1 MNKNFKTWKIEI
13 FRLLEYFCCKI
24 IAYFYNEYI
33 FIVYVFTTNIDI
45 CLCLELSSNK
55 LTKIQSHSTIT
66 SLTLKSPSL
75 FLSHTLS
82 LSRYVVSPVQ
92 EIYHSCYKGLD

>member
-1 MNKNFKTWKIEI
+1 MNKNFKKWKIEI

-45 CLCLELSSNK
+45 RLCLEL
-55 LTKIQSHSTIT
+55 
-66 SLTLKSPSL
+66 
-75 FLSHTLS
+75 
-82 LSRYVVSPVQ
+82 
-92 EIYHSCYKGLD
+92 